1 MQKNGGINPQ
11 TLQNNPSLMNG
22 FGGLGGLNMFPNNQS
37 NGLGTG
43 TGPTNQNSMGGM
55 MGNPFFSMMGPG
67 LGANQGMNGTGG
79 FPSLFSSPL
88 FSNVNN
94 PQGNQPQTS
103 AQSQPNNFM
112 SMFQNIQNL
121 QQKVQD
127 EQHYAAQIKELNSMG
142 FIDKDK
148 CVKFLK

>member
-22 FGGLGGLNMFPNNQS
+22 FGGLGGFGGLNGLSNQS
-37 NGLGTG
+37 NGIGSGLSAA
-43 TGPTNQNSMGGM
+43 NQNPM
-55 MGNPFFSMMGPG
+55 MGNPYFSMMGQ
-67 LGANQGMNGTGG
+67 NQGMNGTGG

-88 FSNVNN
+88 FNNVSNS
-94 PQGNQPQTS
+94 QSNQSQTS

-112 SMFQNIQNL
+112 SLFQNIQNL

-127 EQHYAAQIKELNSMG
+127 EQHYAVQIK
-142 FIDKDK
+142 
-148 CVKFLK
+148 